1 MSAER
6 IEQSKHLWDAMDLV
20 RRLGNALEIA
30 ERAVRLLAPSGYQ
43 DPNDPTVGVSAEKVV
58 SETVLLLLACT
69 SVAAQHTDIG
79 SRLQKIAR
87 LLIPYARNEQ
97 VIISM
102 CLNPGLA
109 YDYAF
114 AHICLSC
121 LGFLDTQFDRI
132 LHLCAETEVL
142 GNRERLPHRTLEQ
155 EWLKRMWGSSNPRNR
170 DEYRAAALSM
180 LSRSIDPFTSSR
192 DDIYAFTHAIMYIS
206 DLGGRT
212 SRLPRAKGD
221 ILADAETALSICLD
235 QQDYDL
241 CGEILLTWPYLG
253 AKWSATAAFAFR
265 VLMRVEDAVG
275 FLPAPLT
282 RLDRYYALSDEE
294 RPRYALA
301 TVYHTAYVMGLLC
314 AASLKHERTLSV
326 MIPRSRTLNRYE
338 ILLKVIDSYGN
349 KPHWRDDFIQLETKS
364 QNALAPMLM
373 TIALRHAV
381 TGHNLEQVRSLLA
394 FGMDNGILNYPA
406 TRQAAGLLR
415 RFAEVTLH
423 SRELAIPE
431 TTTQRTEEHAGTGTH
446 T

>member
-1 MSAER
+1 MR
-6 IEQSKHLWDAMDLV
+6 NEQNKYLWDPMDLV
-20 RRLGNALEIA
+20 RRLGNAFEIA

-43 DPNDPTVGVSAEKVV
+43 DPNDSTVGVSAEKVV
-58 SETVLLLLACT
+58 SETVLLLLACN
-69 SVAAQHTDIG
+69 SVAAQYTDIS

-87 LLIPYARNEQ
+87 LLIPHARNEQ
-97 VIISM
+97 VIIRM

-114 AHICLSC
+114 AHICLGC
-121 LGFLDTQFDRI
+121 LGFPDTQFDRI
-132 LHLCAETEVL
+132 LHLCSEAEAL
-142 GNRERLPHRTLEQ
+142 GSRERLPHRTLEQ
-155 EWLKRMWGSSNPRNR
+155 EWLKRMWGSSNTKDR
-170 DEYRAAALSM
+170 DEYWAVALSM
-180 LSRSIDPFTSSR
+180 LNRSIDPFTASR

-282 RLDRYYALSDEE
+282 RLDRYYELSDEE
-294 RPRYALA
+294 RPRYAMA

-314 AASLKHERTLSV
+314 AASLKHDRILSV
-326 MIPRSRTLNRYE
+326 VMPRSHKFNRSE

-349 KPHWRDDFIQLETKS
+349 KPHWQDDFMQLETES

-394 FGMDNGILNYPA
+394 FGIDNGVLNYPA
-406 TRQAAGLLR
+406 TRQAAGILR
-415 RFAEVTLH
+415 RFAEVTIH
-423 SRELAIPE
+423 SPELAVPE
-431 TTTQRTEEHAGTGTH
+431 STTQRTEEPAGTDTH
-446 T
+446 IA